1 MIHRLYSDVRIQPS
15 EHSRLHFYQ
24 SFARCDRSAR
34 PQWRSKCGQDRRHLR
49 KGKNFNF
56 FIFLAIETHLVCFL
70 QMIYLQK
77 QKKNTKEP
85 KNWRFER
92 RLMLFLWFF
101 FINLFGLLH
110 APKKIAM
117 KKFQHF
123 VQKKFFL
130 GNFPLTFF
138 VNDMYC
144 YFTLKR

>member
-1 MIHRLYSDVRIQPS
+1 LLFTND
-15 EHSRLHFYQ
+15 LFT
-24 SFARCDRSAR
+24 
-34 PQWRSKCGQDRRHLR
+34 K
-49 KGKNFNF
+49 
-56 FIFLAIETHLVCFL
+56 T
-70 QMIYLQK
+70 
-77 QKKNTKEP
+77 KKNTKEP
-85 KNWRFER
+85 KKLKIWAKVDVVF
-92 RLMLFLWFF
+92 MVF